1 MCFLNLTTRLRNF
14 CFTRLI
20 FDFANLSALLCVN
33 ISMNPALNILPKSAW
48 KPDDRPL
55 LISGPCSA
63 ETPAQFRATLSRMAP
78 LRPDIVRAGI
88 WKPRTR
94 PNNFEGV
101 GKEALSWAVEIAQ
114 ELALPLMVE
123 VASAKHVEEALK
135 AGVNMLWIGART
147 TVNPFMVQ
155 DIADAV
161 QGTEVPMLVKNPV
174 NPDLELWIGAIERLN
189 KAGIRQ
195 LGAIHRGFSGYE
207 KSIFRN
213 HPNWEIPIEL
223 KRLLPDLLLIC
234 DPSHI
239 SGNSLLV
246 PDLAQIAIDLDFDGL
261 MIETHSDPVNA
272 WSDAK
277 QQIKPEE
284 LKELM
289 ARLIYRREQ
298 TDDVVFNARLEE
310 LRNQIDEVDNRLIA
324 VLQERLQLASE
335 VGRVKNQ
342 NDITILQP
350 RRWSEIF
357 NSRLKKAA
365 QSEIDSHFMTRLLH
379 LLHQESINTQV
390 KMFKEARETVK
401 KDA

>member
-1 MCFLNLTTRLRNF
+1 
-14 CFTRLI
+14 
-20 FDFANLSALLCVN
+20 
-33 ISMNPALNILPKSAW
+33 MNVQLDLLPKSAW
-48 KPDDRPL
+48 KPDGRPL

-63 ETPAQFRATLSRMAP
+63 ETPAQFRSTLSQLAP
-78 LRPDIVRAGI
+78 VRPDILRAGI

-94 PNNFEGV
+94 PNHFEGV
-101 GKEALSWAVEIAQ
+101 GQEALSWAVEIAA
-114 ELALPLMVE
+114 ELDLPLMVE
-123 VASAKHVEEALK
+123 VASGKHVEAAMQ
-135 AGVNMLWIGART
+135 AGVKMFWIGART

-161 QGTEVPMLVKNPV
+161 QGTNVPMLVKNPV

-213 HPNWEIPIEL
+213 HPNWEIPIEM

-239 SGNSLLV
+239 SGNRLLV

-261 MIETHSDPVNA
+261 MIESHFDPANA

-277 QQIKPEE
+277 QQITPAE
-284 LKELM
+284 LEQLM
-289 ARLIYRREQ
+289 SQLIFRREQ
-298 TDDVVFNARLEE
+298 TDDVVFNARLET
-310 LRNQIDEVDNRLIA
+310 LRAQIDEVDARLIE
-324 VLQERLQLASE
+324 VLKERLHLAAE

-357 NSRLKKAA
+357 NSRLEKAA

-390 KMFKEARETVK
+390 KMFKEARDTVK

>member
-1 MCFLNLTTRLRNF
+1 MNLQ
-14 CFTRLI
+14 
-20 FDFANLSALLCVN
+20 
-33 ISMNPALNILPKSAW
+33 LNILPKSAW
-48 KPDDRPL
+48 KPNDRPL

-63 ETPAQFRATLSRMAP
+63 ETPAQFRATLEQLAP
-78 LRPDIVRAGI
+78 LRPDAIRAGI

-101 GKEALSWAVEIAQ
+101 GKEALSWAVEIAA
-114 ELALPLMVE
+114 EMDFPLMVE
-123 VASAKHVEEALK
+123 VASGKHVDEALQ
-135 AGVNMLWIGART
+135 AGVKMLWIGART
-147 TVNPFMVQ
+147 TVSPFMVQ
-155 DIADAV
+155 EIADAV
-161 QGTEVPMLVKNPV
+161 KGVDLPMLVKNPV

-246 PDLAQIAIDLDFDGL
+246 PDLAQIALDLDFDGL
-261 MIETHSDPVNA
+261 MIETHIDPQQA

-277 QQIKPEE
+277 QQITPAE

-289 ARLIYRREQ
+289 AGLIYRREQ
-298 TDDVVFNARLEE
+298 CDDVVFNAKLEE
-310 LRNQIDEVDNRLIA
+310 LRSQIDVVDARLIEI
-324 VLQERLQLASE
+324 LKERMLLASE
-335 VGRVKNQ
+335 VGKVKNQ

-357 NSRLKKAA
+357 NSRLEKA
-365 QSEIDSHFMTRLLH
+365 EENDIDSHFMTRLLH

-390 KMFKEARETVK
+390 RMFKQARETVK
-401 KDA
+401 KPN

>member
-1 MCFLNLTTRLRNF
+1 MHLQL
-14 CFTRLI
+14 
-20 FDFANLSALLCVN
+20 D
-33 ISMNPALNILPKSAW
+33 ILPKSAW

-55 LISGPCSA
+55 LITGPCSA
-63 ETPAQFRATLSRMAP
+63 ETPVQFRATLQQLAP
-78 LRPDIVRAGI
+78 LKPDIIRAGI

-101 GKEALSWAVEIAQ
+101 GREALSWAVEIAN
-114 ELALPLMVE
+114 EIDLPLMVE
-123 VASAKHVEEALK
+123 VASGKHVDEALQ
-135 AGVNMLWIGART
+135 AGVKMLWVGART

-155 DIADAV
+155 EIAEAV
-161 QGTEVPMLVKNPV
+161 QGTDIPMLVKNPV

-223 KRLLPDLLLIC
+223 KRLLPELLIIC

-246 PDLAQIAIDLDFDGL
+246 PDTSQVALDLDFDGL
-261 MIETHSDPVNA
+261 MIETHVDPANA
-272 WSDAK
+272 WSDAR
-277 QQIKPEE
+277 QQITPAE
-284 LKELM
+284 LQSLL
-289 ARLIYRREQ
+289 ANLVFRREQ

-310 LRNQIDEVDNRLIA
+310 LRDQIDAVDERLIE
-324 VLQERLQLASE
+324 LLRERLSLISE
-335 VGRVKNQ
+335 VGTVKKDN
-342 NDITILQP
+342 NITILQP
-350 RRWSEIF
+350 KRWSEIF
-357 NSRLKKAA
+357 DSRLHKAA
-365 QSEIDSHFMTRLLH
+365 ENDIDGQFMTRLLH

-390 KMFKEARETVK
+390 RMFKAARDILKKEA
-401 KDA
+401 

>member
-1 MCFLNLTTRLRNF
+1 
-14 CFTRLI
+14 
-20 FDFANLSALLCVN
+20 
-33 ISMNPALNILPKSAW
+33 MNPALNILPKSAW

-223 KRLLPDLLLIC
+223 KRLIPDLLLIC

>member
-1 MCFLNLTTRLRNF
+1 
-14 CFTRLI
+14 
-20 FDFANLSALLCVN
+20 
-33 ISMNPALNILPKSAW
+33 MNPALNILPKSAW

-63 ETPAQFRATLSRMAP
+63 ETPAQFKATLQGMAP

-101 GKEALSWAVEIAQ
+101 GKEALLWAVEIAH
-114 ELALPLMVE
+114 EMALPLMVE
-123 VASAKHVEEALK
+123 VASGKHVEEALK

-161 QGTEVPMLVKNPV
+161 QGTQVPMLVKNPV

-189 KAGIRQ
+189 KAGITQ

-223 KRLLPDLLLIC
+223 KRLLPDLLLVC

-261 MIETHSDPVNA
+261 MIETHCDPANA

-277 QQIKPEE
+277 QQITPAE
-284 LKELM
+284 LKALM
-289 ARLIYRREQ
+289 AGLIYRREQ

-310 LRNQIDEVDNRLIA
+310 LRSQIDEVDARLIA
-324 VLQERLQLASE
+324 VLRERLQLASE

-357 NSRLKKAA
+357 NSRLEKAA

-390 KMFKEARETVK
+390 KMFKEAREMVK